1 MIGCFMITLDTLLL
15 QKTKLEYT
23 VEKTKQELDR
33 KGNMGERKE
42 WREGD
47 EKHQGQINNITIGV
61 IQTLLLISCCADLD
75 YISTTVHDNTE

>member
-61 IQTLLLISCCADLD
+61 IQTLLLISCCADLG

>member
-61 IQTLLLISCCADLD
+61 IQTLLLISCCADSG